1 MANFVCFPFSE
12 PGAVKMGNT
21 GFFFSAHTQN
31 KQLAYRDKML
41 AEFDQNS
48 CVGFESHTPPLTRYI
63 ASPARKPERTHF
75 H

>member
-21 GFFFSAHTQN
+21 GFFFPAHTQN

-41 AEFDQNS
+41 A
-48 CVGFESHTPPLTRYI
+48 ESHTPPLTRYI
-63 ASPARKPERTHF
+63 ASPARKPERTRF